1 MKTMLM
7 TTVAAGALAAFG
19 ANSSWT
25 GAADGCWTNA
35 ANWTAG
41 VPGRYYAPDG
51 TLTGATAETATF
63 GAATGATTI
72 DLDGVYSIGEVKVT
86 GADAPAYTFGTDADQ
101 TLPIEAV
108 LNGSKNDFTV
118 DASVVNMPT
127 VVALLRLGVD
137 VTSTDSSNGD
147 TKMSVV
153 NNAAQPLVIN
163 DFGSPQKAAQTGAKD
178 PRCRAV
184 FKGTGGGV
192 HVKGVWKNGTV
203 SASQSYISSG
213 SASGVTFFTSF
224 THPGLINAQTS
235 GAVMTIAEGVTIK
248 LTQNGWGDFGNTL
261 TVNGPG
267 TLSVPPGGFGQLYTT
282 TQSITFNCKLTQ
294 TTAPTGDQGITF
306 YGNGTYRLTNPANEL
321 SGKMRIYGQAD
332 EVLVLEMPKCGKI
345 GEDLPLD
352 NFTHILSADYLTVRF
367 NGGEPDETDRTFGI
381 VKHNSWNNSGHSLRM
396 EQAGS
401 ADWTI
406 TTGLSLT
413 TSPGDGF
420 YKFYLQ
426 GDGAG
431 KGIWKGVLA
440 DGANGKLKVTK
451 LGSGTW
457 VYGNAMT
464 YTGETSVESGTLLLD
479 ADGAITASSVTL
491 RGGTLAVASGT
502 TKTLASVAVAAD
514 AAIDVPDGATLTV
527 ADLSRTDG
535 VLAVKTANGAKFVC
549 PALAGQTPAWA
560 TVNGLPASFDANGK
574 LVKRQFVLTDE
585 IAARGGVIPD
595 GADKVVGITTDGTE
609 GPITLE
615 KESTAVNALV
625 QRTKTSA
632 VVSLA
637 ENRTLTLGGTLAVEE
652 GAAPLAVGAQPGE
665 GTLAVSG
672 GKLTVVAGEVGSPVT
687 VNAALDPSFTGMLEK
702 QDVGEL
708 RLLAQQPFAGQM
720 KLTGGTVAV
729 TNAGTLAGTLAG
741 EAGTVF
747 RVDGPGDYSSGT
759 SQSGFDGDFV
769 INGGRVTMT
778 GAVYKTVIQFGSKA
792 GALVFTNG
800 AQLVLDGP
808 ACDDLT
814 LAGKRIRFAGSGPDG
829 RGALVSREYFN
840 FMFQS
845 VTLDGDTV
853 FSNEKGV
860 KNPGYININ
869 GNYGTAGLLDM
880 QGHALTVTSPGP
892 NRLGYFTLNS
902 ATVTNAGPMRIENTI
917 LAAYAPAKLGGK
929 DDPPIIFGTN
939 SQFTS
944 YAMKRTERPITVE
957 AYAESRMNLVLNT
970 SAAVGDTNSYAFA
983 GPWTFAPPEG
993 RTGEVYFDQ
1002 SGSVTNATVTFA
1014 GPVTGAGGFRLKPSL
1029 TADICFTHPTNTFT
1043 GGISWSDNPS
1053 WTDTGYGAVVRFLHP
1068 CSPADYAKVS
1078 CNYGRSTVYMPN
1090 WTAADVLKFA
1100 NEAKLQNRATV
1111 AVDTS
1116 LAEGRAATIEL
1127 SDAAIESA
1135 SFGLGHEGEG
1145 TLALSG
1151 TWTKEPTLIAY
1162 GGKLKL
1168 TGEGAKTLGVTRSQ
1182 QNLRTSVIPDLAIED
1197 SGTATIT
1204 TNGIIVGYGR
1214 VGTAKTDLQAR
1225 MSVRNAKLVVPSDTS
1240 AYIPEYFRIGY
1251 GCESG
1256 VLEIGGGAEIT
1267 ALPTLGCV
1275 YSGITGAGAGAI
1287 WQTGGK
1293 LTPVKRTG
1301 QTTERFSI
1309 GCGDDCWGFYDL
1321 AAGELDASATDT
1333 RIAYGKW
1340 ASGVFRQTGGTAK
1353 FASLYVGWA
1362 DKGYASA
1369 AYYMTGGTVTCKSL
1383 QLPYV
1388 NYGGYGS
1395 RTTFTLDG
1403 DCTFTV
1409 NNGGS
1414 NVPVAQA
1421 GAKDD
1426 AVDHGTVTIVN
1437 LLNGGTL
1444 RALGFTKKN
1453 SYGIVPSAVRA
1464 YFNFDG
1470 GTLATGGDSD
1480 VFGAGE
1486 WTVDR
1491 VTSFGQGATFD
1502 VPSGKTCSAYVPVD
1516 APTGNGIASV
1526 AWAGTEAAA
1535 RTYVGVPAV
1544 DIYGDGYGASAVAL
1558 FDRATGRVTG
1568 IKVLSPGCGYTQ
1580 AEAVIR
1586 PTAKSQHACDH
1597 YLTNAVALTASTP
1610 VSGGLR
1616 KTGAGTL
1623 VLCATNTYAGATV
1636 VSGGTLKLAADDVLR
1651 AGTELV
1657 LDGGTLDLNGKRAV
1671 FGGISGTSGKV
1682 TGGSVAVDG
1691 NWTVDLAALEDGSFA
1706 DLDGE
1711 VVFADGAK
1719 VTFVNTQVLDE
1730 DARRSWKVLRAKGGI
1745 VNPPTLEGT
1754 LPKGWVYRASA
1765 NVIRVCRDIGT
1776 AIIVR

>member
-7 TTVAAGALAAFG
+7 MTVAAGTLAAFG

-51 TLTGATAETATF
+51 TLTGSTAETATF
-63 GAATGATTI
+63 GASTGATTI
-72 DLDGVYSIGEVKVT
+72 DLDGLYSIGEVVVSEN
-86 GADAPAYTFGTDADQ
+86 GPRYTFGASSTQ
-101 TLPIEAV
+101 ILPLEAV
-108 LNGSKNDFTV
+108 YGGAKNKFTV
-118 DASVVNMPT
+118 NATVTQAPVILAILQLGKGNDGGNVTVLVTNNSSDTLVV
-127 VVALLRLGVD
+127 
-137 VTSTDSSNGD
+137 
-147 TKMSVV
+147 
-153 NNAAQPLVIN
+153 N
-163 DFGSPQKAAQTGAKD
+163 DFGYMQGTKRIYGRFAGSGATRVEGVWISAPSGAVPNAQT
-178 PRCRAV
+178 
-184 FKGTGGGV
+184 
-192 HVKGVWKNGTV
+192 
-203 SASQSYISSG
+203 YISTST
-213 SASGVTFFTSF
+213 AAGVTFTQSF
-224 THPGLINAQTS
+224 TFPGFFNS
-235 GAVMTIAEGVTIK
+235 GAANSKIVIADGVKITMS
-248 LTQNGWGDFGNTL
+248 NSSAWGDL
-261 TVNGPG
+261 G
-267 TLSVPPGGFGQLYTT
+267 TPPVTFDGTGEMSVTCSGYAQLYTAGNVD
-282 TQSITFNCKLTQ
+282 IKCKLTQ
-294 TTAPTGDQGITF
+294 TSVPSGDNGLTF
-306 YGNGTYRLTNPANEL
+306 YGRGTYRLLNPENVL
-321 SGKMRIYGQAD
+321 SGKIRGWGNAED
-332 EVLVLEMPKCGKI
+332 NLVIERARFGKV
-345 GEDLPLD
+345 GEDGNPLD
-352 NFTHILSADYLTVRF
+352 NISAILSANMLTVRF
-367 NGGEPDETDRTFGI
+367 TGDQADETDRTFGFCN
-381 VKHNSWNNSGHSLRM
+381 HASFANATYFLRM
-396 EQAGS
+396 EQSGS
-401 ADWTI
+401 AEWKILNDLYLAHQS
-406 TTGLSLT
+406 GK
-413 TSPGDGF
+413 SPT
-420 YKFYLQ
+420 YRLYLQ
-426 GDGAG
+426 GGGAG
-431 KGIWKGVLA
+431 NAVWSGVLKDDA
-440 DGANGKLKVTK
+440 DGNKLEVTK
-451 LGSGTW
+451 QGAGTW

-464 YTGETSVESGTLLLD
+464 YTGETSVEAGTLLLD
-479 ADGAITASSVTL
+479 ADGAITASAVTL

-502 TKTLASVAVAAD
+502 AKTLASVAVAAD

-527 ADLSRTDG
+527 AGLSRTDG
-535 VLAVKTANGAKFVC
+535 VLAVKTANEAKFVC
-549 PALAGQTPAWA
+549 AALAGQTPAWL

-615 KESTAVNALV
+615 KEPTAVNTLV

-637 ENRTLTLGGTLAVEE
+637 ENRTLTLGGTLAAEE
-652 GAAPLAVGAQPGE
+652 GAAPLTVGAEPGE

-672 GKLTVVAGEVGSPVT
+672 DKLTVIASDPASPVT
-687 VNAALDPSFTGMLEK
+687 VNAALDPSFTGTLEK

-720 KLTGGTVAV
+720 KLTGGSVVV
-729 TNAGTLAGTLAG
+729 TNAGTLAGTLEG

-747 RVDGPGDYSSGT
+747 RVDGPGDYSSGAA
-759 SQSGFDGDFV
+759 QSGFGGDFV
-769 INGGRVTMT
+769 ISGGRVTMT
-778 GAVYKTVIQFGSKA
+778 GAVYKTVSQFGSKA

-814 LAGKRIRFAGSGPDG
+814 LAGKRIRFSGSGPDG

-853 FSNEKGV
+853 FSLEKGV
-860 KNPGYININ
+860 KNPGYINIH

-880 QGHALTVTSPGP
+880 QGHALKVTSPGP
-892 NRLGYFTLNS
+892 NRLGYFVFNS

-929 DDPPIIFGTN
+929 DDSPIIFGTN

-944 YAMKRTERPITVE
+944 YATKRIERPIAVE

-1043 GGISWSDNPS
+1043 GGIIWSDNPS

-1090 WTAADVLKFA
+1090 WTAADVIRFA

-1116 LAEGRAATIEL
+1116 LADGKTATIEL
-1127 SDAAIESA
+1127 SDAEIESA

-1214 VGTAKTDLQAR
+1214 VGTAKTDRQAR

-1256 VLEIGGGAEIT
+1256 VLEIGDGAEIT

-1301 QTTERFSI
+1301 QTNERFSI
-1309 GCGDDCWGFYDL
+1309 GCGNDCWGFYDL

-1353 FASLYVGWA
+1353 FNNLYVGWA
-1362 DKGYASA
+1362 DGGYASA

-1535 RTYVGVPAV
+1535 RTYVGAPAV

-1597 YLTNAVALTASTP
+1597 YLTNAVAFTASTP

-1616 KTGAGTL
+1616 KTGAGML

-1657 LDGGTLDLNGKRAV
+1657 LDGGTLDLNGKRAA
-1671 FGGISGTSGKV
+1671 FGGISGTVGTV
-1682 TGGSVAVDG
+1682 TGGSVSVG
-1691 NWTVDLAALEDGSFA
+1691 GTWTVDLAALEDGSFA

-1719 VTFVNTQVLDE
+1719 VTFVNTLVLDD

-1754 LPKGWVYRASA
+1754 LPKGWVYRANA